1 MATTEAIIRVLHG
14 RNRVKSV
21 SIYVK
26 DEPKDILYN
35 IISTV
40 WHMPLENRKIICY
53 FHARSP
59 DGRDLFTGCIL
70 YLGVSGSPPSLAF
83 KE

>member
-1 MATTEAIIRVLHG
+1 MNI
-14 RNRVKSV
+14 
-21 SIYVK
+21 
-26 DEPKDILYN
+26 KDILYN

-70 YLGVSGSPPSLAF
+70 YLGVSGSSPSLALSELRTKTKRKDGENIG
-83 KE
+83 KEIRYH